1 MWAPV
6 IREAAAAS
14 SAGVDAQPDQP
25 AMPMAVPLGEERQQQ
40 RQPPTLGQVA
50 DRAQRDAA
58 VLHARLL
65 AVRSGILD
73 KQPSIKSKDAEA
85 FFKDLKRNE
94 DNKHQMKG
102 ECMACGKSV
111 SSTASHRLV
120 QHLIKCPLLPAEVKS
135 DFKRIKQDAHNKSCG
150 KRQAEMVAEEE
161 AEVWWAKKHQAAQA
175 VLKQQGIKTSMMGA
189 EAAWADKCIADF
201 FYANAIPFSVASC
214 EPGGLFRRMISAIK
228 ATPASYKPPNFNQ
241 LGNELLESCY
251 QGMWQSIKS
260 RDPDGSL
267 ALKYGATYVCDG
279 WDSCDNLSLINSAFI
294 SNNDGGIF
302 WRSVDT
308 SGKVKDAGYTASL
321 MIKDIYDFGPTKVV
335 LVITDTCAVMQKAWD
350 IVMQEFPWISCLPC
364 QPHVVSL
371 LLKDIGK
378 TPEVR

>member
-25 AMPMAVPLGEERQQQ
+25 SMPMAVPLGEER
-40 RQPPTLGQVA
+40 RQPPSFMQVA
-50 DRAQRDAA
+50 GAAAGRAQCDIA

-65 AVRSGILD
+65 AIRSGLLD
-73 KQPSIKSKDAEA
+73 KKPSIVSKDAEA
-85 FFKDLKRNE
+85 YFTDLKRG
-94 DNKHQMKG
+94 DNKQQLKG
-102 ECMACGKSV
+102 NCMACRKAV
-111 SSTASHRLV
+111 TSTASHRLV
-120 QHLIKCPLLPAEVKS
+120 LHLLKCPLIPAEVQH
-135 DFKRIKQDAHNKSCG
+135 DFQRIKQESHSKSCG
-150 KRQAEMVAEEE
+150 KRQAEKAAEEE
-161 AEVWWAKKHQAAQA
+161 AEVWAKKHQAKQA
-175 VLKQQGIKTSMMGA
+175 VLKQTGIKATMLGA
-189 EAAWADKCIADF
+189 NAAWADKCIADF
-201 FYANAIPFSVASC
+201 FYANAIPFSAADC
-214 EPGGLFRRMISAIK
+214 APGGLFRRMVSAIK
-228 ATPASYKPPNFNQ
+228 ATPPAYKPPNYKQ
-241 LGNELLESCY
+241 LGNELLDICHE
-251 QGMWQSIKS
+251 GMWQSIRE
-260 RDPDGSL
+260 RDPDGSM
-267 ALKYGATYVCDG
+267 ALKYGTAYVCDG

-308 SGKVKDAGYTASL
+308 SGKVKDADYCASL

-335 LVITDTCAVMQKAWD
+335 LVITDTCAVMQKCWD

-378 TPEVR
+378 IPQVRV